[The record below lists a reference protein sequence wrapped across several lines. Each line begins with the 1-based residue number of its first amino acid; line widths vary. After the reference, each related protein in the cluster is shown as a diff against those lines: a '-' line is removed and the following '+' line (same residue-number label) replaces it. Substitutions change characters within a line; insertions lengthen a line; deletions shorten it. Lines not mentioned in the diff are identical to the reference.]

1 MQKTDTELLSEFQLP
16 ITTAPSIYTSRFR
29 KALAEFCVPLDEAR
43 AGDCV
48 AVMQSFKFTE
58 DNDAYVDPM
67 DAIVVATGRSDQPF
81 VIKLF
86 STLSR
91 EMLSSVAPG
100 VLLAQ
105 TLGLREYELLEHTLA
120 LNCALVECVIAPDFL
135 LAANQHYIRK
145 LGHLHIQNQVPT
157 QHTIQECFLAILP
170 EVVDTAHCAIEKIS
184 LAEQIT
190 RLSNSVFQIRHS
202 VKAEPTHRL
211 RPPDLG
217 ALFTM

>member
-1 MQKTDTELLSEFQLP
+1 
-16 ITTAPSIYTSRFR
+16 
-29 KALAEFCVPLDEAR
+29 
-43 AGDCV
+43 
-48 AVMQSFKFTE
+48 
-58 DNDAYVDPM
+58 
-67 DAIVVATGRSDQPF
+67 
-81 VIKLF
+81 F

-105 TLGLREYELLEHTLA
+105 TTGLREYELLEHTLA
-120 LNCALVECVIAPDFL
+120 LNCTLVECVIAPDFL
-135 LAANQHYIRK
+135 LAVNQHYIRK

-190 RLSNSVFQIRHS
+190 GLSNSVFQIRHS